1 MELAFFVYH
10 LLSLATKIFLSIIT
24 LNIFGLLCLSSVAL
38 SNEDISLNNDFKFIN
53 FSLNVN
59 MEIYRGGHPCLL
71 TLLRAAILFV

>member
-1 MELAFFVYH
+1 MILFHINMDGTFGV
-10 LLSLATKIFLSIIT
+10 
-24 LNIFGLLCLSSVAL
+24 GLLCLSFVVL
-38 SNEDISLNNDFKFIN
+38 SNEDISLNNDFKFII